1 MQKLFRKELNT
12 DVETEL
18 AGKTLYVS
26 FTVENLVSKN
36 FELPKEVLQK
46 LEDAMLSIT
55 RISLSTDAEIEFTV
69 IEARDPKWGVQTN
82 IIRKMH
88 DLKGLLYWKVSKSD
102 FDERLVL
109 ETEKIIESK
118 PRDWH
123 DITLPEFMGR
133 CVASRIS
140 LGTRANPFLNVLL
153 GIEKMTS
160 LYDPANKTLTLA
172 VEGSSTLQFASTSS
186 VSMELLRSS
195 ICEQMNQIEK
205 KYPAVQT
212 EGSVRDP
219 DWARRVI
226 VKDMNGEKSLEV
238 LKKEWRTDLKSTR
251 KKRRKE

>member
-1 MQKLFRKELNT
+1 M
-12 DVETEL
+12 
-18 AGKTLYVS
+18 
-26 FTVENLVSKN
+26 
-36 FELPKEVLQK
+36 
-46 LEDAMLSIT
+46 
-55 RISLSTDAEIEFTV
+55 
-69 IEARDPKWGVQTN
+69 
-82 IIRKMH
+82 
-88 DLKGLLYWKVSKSD
+88 
-102 FDERLVL
+102 
-109 ETEKIIESK
+109 
-118 PRDWH
+118 
-123 DITLPEFMGR
+123 
-133 CVASRIS
+133 ASRIS

-195 ICEQMNQIEK
+195 ICEQMSLIEK